1 MLYAN
6 QKELKSGLAESDKSA
21 LKFVSIQTSLHLFL
35 KFFLMNNLISSML
48 IFMVFTKFK
57 QEMLSSYMA
66 LMSFFSRHYP
76 NNFYLKATDFLTA
89 PSINPAFVD
98 KYLTLLLL
106 FSGGTINKEI
116 YGLIPSQEKRTSN
129 LYGNALQTNSKCT

>member
-1 MLYAN
+1 
-6 QKELKSGLAESDKSA
+6 
-21 LKFVSIQTSLHLFL
+21 
-35 KFFLMNNLISSML
+35 MNNLISSML

-66 LMSFFSRHYP
+66 LMSFFS
-76 NNFYLKATDFLTA
+76 
-89 PSINPAFVD
+89 SINPAFVD

-106 FSGGTINKEI
+106 FSGGTINNEF

-129 LYGNALQTNSKCT
+129 LYDNPLQTNSKCT

>member
-1 MLYAN
+1 
-6 QKELKSGLAESDKSA
+6 
-21 LKFVSIQTSLHLFL
+21 
-35 KFFLMNNLISSML
+35 MNNLISSML

-106 FSGGTINKEI
+106 FSGGTINNEF

-129 LYGNALQTNSKCT
+129 LYDNALQTNSKCT

>member
-1 MLYAN
+1 
-6 QKELKSGLAESDKSA
+6 
-21 LKFVSIQTSLHLFL
+21 
-35 KFFLMNNLISSML
+35 ML

-76 NNFYLKATDFLTA
+76 NNFYLKATGFLTA

-106 FSGGTINKEI
+106 FSGGTINNEF